1 MEEAGLPV
9 ALDVGDGWSGFL
21 FFKARNGFIIDLLV
35 KADSA
40 GKGKPMK
47 DAYRTY
53 EAAGGGLLEVLRPS
67 EVSGRKGGRPLLR
80 ERDERERDLEE
91 KAAELARV
99 EDALGGEIDRRR
111 RAEKALR
118 EAEENYRILMD
129 HTEEGVRI
137 IQKMR
142 EQFQEA
148 DVRSSRGKTLI
159 TAFLHDLK
167 GPLALISSCAQFC
180 MGNASQLGSLEKN
193 LKIIYEGTQRA
204 NDLTRK
210 FLEVFEVEMLRV
222 APVRIDEVIGRA
234 WEAVQQDTQAFQ
246 VSFEAEVE
254 AELPEVMGN
263 SEGLERVFFNLFLNA
278 IQAISPTGKVVVEA
292 EYLSSENMVEVRVM
306 DNGPGIPKEY
316 RRKVFD
322 HFFTTKVGG
331 TGLGLSLCRAIVK
344 QHQGEIDVDCPP
356 GGGTRVS
363 VKLPIAEIKS
373 EVELSL
379 DL

>member
-1 MEEAGLPV
+1 
-9 ALDVGDGWSGFL
+9 
-21 FFKARNGFIIDLLV
+21 V
-35 KADSA
+35 KD
-40 GKGKPMK
+40 P
-47 DAYRTY
+47 YRTY
-53 EAAGGGLLEVLRPS
+53 EGAGSGFLEGFRPS
-67 EVSGRKGGRPLLR
+67 NVTGPTRARLLLK
-80 ERDERERDLEE
+80 EREELERKLEE
-91 KAAELARV
+91 RAAELVRAQ
-99 EDALGGEIDRRR
+99 EALRGEVVKRE

-148 DVRSSRGKTLI
+148 NLRSSRGKTLI

-180 MGNASQLGSLEKN
+180 MGNGVQLASLEKN

-222 APVRIDEVIGRA
+222 EPVRIEEVIGRA
-234 WEAVQQDTQAFQ
+234 WQAVQQDTQAFQ
-246 VSFEAEVE
+246 VRFEVE
-254 AELPEVMGN
+254 LEPELPGVMGN
-263 SEGLERVFFNLFLNA
+263 REGLERVFFNLFLNA
-278 IQAISPTGKVVVEA
+278 LQAISPTGKVVVEA
-292 EYLSSENMVEVRVM
+292 EYLSLENMVEVGVI
-306 DNGPGIPKEY
+306 DDGPGIPKEY
-316 RRKVFD
+316 RRRVFD

-344 QHQGEIDVDCPP
+344 QHRGEIQVDCPV

-363 VKLPIAEIKS
+363 VKLPIAEANS
-373 EVELSL
+373 EVDLSL
-379 DL
+379 EL